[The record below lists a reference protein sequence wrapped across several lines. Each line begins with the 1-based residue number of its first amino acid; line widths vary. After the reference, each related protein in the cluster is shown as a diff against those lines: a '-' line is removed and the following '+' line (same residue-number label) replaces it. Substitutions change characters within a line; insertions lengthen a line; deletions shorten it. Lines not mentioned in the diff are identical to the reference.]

1 MKAEKTTLTAV
12 VLGVFVLT
20 ALFCMKGFFG
30 GQHEESALH
39 CHDVRAAVEDEA
51 NSILDAPS
59 RIPVDGVRKAAIQ
72 AMCDT
77 VCIAYSNCEYGV
89 IAKFEDELPQVL
101 ERLPDDDFVQVT
113 AGVYKLLSSELSG
126 KHTTPHRFDDLENFA
141 SRAKTDIA
149 SMRLYGKVC
158 LRRRAGGDISCRLEA
173 LLLKRLTSYREFFAA
188 EGRAEFVRIADE
200 FVSEWICHIESS
212 QGFSRAEALYW
223 LEYSRRWGQ
232 DAHGKQEEWAVLRNK
247 AIRQG
252 AKWLVNVGYT
262 PKWIK
267 ELEKI
272 ENGKDH
278 VQ

>member
-1 MKAEKTTLTAV
+1 MHRHDEEIAV
-12 VLGVFVLT
+12 ADG
-20 ALFCMKGFFG
+20 
-30 GQHEESALH
+30 
-39 CHDVRAAVEDEA
+39 A
-51 NSILDAPS
+51 NSILDSPARS
-59 RIPVDGVRKAAIQ
+59 PVDETRKAEIKALCN
-72 AMCDT
+72 A
-77 VCIAYSNCEYGV
+77 VCVAYSNCEYGV

-101 ERLPDDDFVQVT
+101 ESLPDNEFAQVT
-113 AGVYKLLSSELSG
+113 AGVYKLLSNELSG
-126 KHTTPHRFDDLENFA
+126 KHTTPHRFDDLENFS

-149 SMRLYGKVC
+149 AMRLYGKVC

>member
-1 MKAEKTTLTAV
+1 MKARKIAVTAI
-12 VLGVFVLT
+12 VLGVFILIAVYR
-20 ALFCMKGFFG
+20 AVRFIPGKS
-30 GQHEESALH
+30 EESALH
-39 CHDVRAAVEDEA
+39 RHDGKIAVEDGVD
-51 NSILDAPS
+51 SILDSPARS
-59 RIPVDGVRKAAIQ
+59 PVDETRKAEIKALCN
-72 AMCDT
+72 A
-77 VCIAYSNCEYGV
+77 VCVAYSNCEYGV

-101 ERLPDDDFVQVT
+101 ESLPDDDFVQVT

-126 KHTTPHRFDDLENFA
+126 KHTTPHRFDDLENFS
-141 SRAKTDIA
+141 SRANTDIA
-149 SMRLYGKVC
+149 AMRLYGKVC
-158 LRRRAGGDISCRLEA
+158 LRRKAGGDMSCRLEA
-173 LLLKRLTSYREFFAA
+173 LLLRRLTSYREFFAA
-188 EGRAEFVRIADE
+188 EGRTEFVRIADE